1 MRKITDYNEFIL
13 ESKLELLLE
22 ANIEYTDKFKDILRS
37 IDSPISTKLYRLTG
51 KEVDI
56 NTNYIDIDTDKK
68 DVILFTPDNKTLKLP
83 FIVIEDGYEYIN
95 PADRARNSGYPIGQ
109 LSNPSQGQ
117 KLNL

>member
-22 ANIEYTDKFKDILRS
+22 ANIEYTDKFKDILS
-37 IDSPISTKLYRLTG
+37 IDSPISTELYRLAG

-68 DVILFTPDNKTLKLP
+68 DVILFTPDNKTLKL
-83 FIVIEDGYEYIN
+83 
-95 PADRARNSGYPIGQ
+95 
-109 LSNPSQGQ
+109 
-117 KLNL
+117 